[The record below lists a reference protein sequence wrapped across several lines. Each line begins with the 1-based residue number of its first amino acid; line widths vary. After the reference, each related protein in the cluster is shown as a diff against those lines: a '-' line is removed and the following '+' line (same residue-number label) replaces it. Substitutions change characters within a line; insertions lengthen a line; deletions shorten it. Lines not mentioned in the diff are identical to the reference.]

1 MSNRRSSARSPPALS
16 NRGSSARTA
25 QCCSARQ
32 CALGDVLG
40 GSRCPSPEL
49 LGLGC
54 PQVQKRG
61 PSPPTERPETVLD
74 AGSGPERRRHSCAQA
89 ESVIGTCVP
98 PRANWSLTYPHRPHI
113 PTRPPLRCPLHS
125 AFARLRRAH
134 SDRLKY
140 PQVPSSRPIPV
151 AGSRLL
157 CAPGRPSRG
166 LGHLQARL
174 RAIPLRRRLE
184 SP

>member
-1 MSNRRSSARSPPALS
+1 MDQPVDLLREGSGASKNLLPCKCAIGRSPERPCQIKGRDRIVRVS
-16 NRGSSARTA
+16 TSSKA
-25 QCCSARQ
+25 
-32 CALGDVLG
+32 
-40 GSRCPSPEL
+40 
-49 LGLGC
+49 
-54 PQVQKRG
+54 G
-61 PSPPTERPETVLD
+61 PSPPAERPETVLD
-74 AGSGPERRRHSCAQA
+74 AGSGPERRRRSCAQA

>member
-1 MSNRRSSARSPPALS
+1 MRNSTLCSTRGTGDRLRLVARDTRANVLHPPCTL
-16 NRGSSARTA
+16 
-25 QCCSARQ
+25 
-32 CALGDVLG
+32 
-40 GSRCPSPEL
+40 PSKV
-49 LGLGC
+49 GC
-54 PQVQKRG
+54 PHVQKRG
-61 PSPPTERPETVLD
+61 PSPPAERPETVLD
-74 AGSGPERRRHSCAQA
+74 VRSGPERRRHSCAQA
-89 ESVIGTCVP
+89 ESAIGICVP
-98 PRANWSLTYPHRPHI
+98 PRANWSLTYPHRPHR

>member
-1 MSNRRSSARSPPALS
+1 MRPRLASACPSLPPAWDRAPPLSLPHQRHVCRRRSRSNASFFCHSP
-16 NRGSSARTA
+16 R
-25 QCCSARQ
+25 
-32 CALGDVLG
+32 
-40 GSRCPSPEL
+40 PSI
-49 LGLGC
+49 GC

-61 PSPPTERPETVLD
+61 PSPPAERPETVLD

>member
-1 MSNRRSSARSPPALS
+1 MEVASSSGARPNRRPRSA
-16 NRGSSARTA
+16 A
-25 QCCSARQ
+25 QLR
-32 CALGDVLG
+32 
-40 GSRCPSPEL
+40 PEI
-49 LGLGC
+49 GC

-61 PSPPTERPETVLD
+61 PSPPAERPETVLD